1 MAKIPEHLREIQII
15 SKGSRERILHPE
27 GCSALRRYGIR
38 LLGVSQATPPFH
50 FSRLRPDMM
59 QILVGLSGK
68 GLAWV
73 DGEWRRISSGQAYL
87 TPAHVPHAYKASR
100 DWEIGWCMFEPAIF
114 PDFQSGPILREI
126 NPAPW
131 KHILLGLCEES
142 AGLSDGYQLECWAEL
157 LHRQC
162 AKIVAVDEPQRLW
175 RVWNQVRE
183 EMHAP
188 WTLAMLAKKAGLSI
202 ETLRLQCHRELRMSP
217 MAYLTRLRMRH
228 AAALLETGL
237 KVDYVARQV
246 GYENAFA
253 FSTAFRRA
261 IGVPPSSLKRNP
273 RAQKSSDPSI

>member
-1 MAKIPEHLREIQII
+1 MAEIPKHLREIQII

-38 LLGVSQATPPFH
+38 LLGVSQAKPPFQ
-50 FSRLRPDMM
+50 FSRLFPDMM
-59 QILVGLSGK
+59 QILVGLG
-68 GLAWV
+68 GEGGAWV
-73 DGEWRRISSGQAYL
+73 DGAWQRVMPGQAYL
-87 TPAHVPHAYKASR
+87 TPARAFHSYHATS
-100 DWEIGWCMFEPAIF
+100 DWEIGWCMFEPGIF
-114 PDFQSGPILREI
+114 GGFQGEPRLREI

-142 AGLSDGYQLECWAEL
+142 EGGADGGQLECWVEL
-157 LHRQC
+157 LYRHC
-162 AKIVAVDEPQRLW
+162 AGIVAVDEPQRLW

-202 ETLRLQCHRELRMSP
+202 EMLRLQCHRELRMSP

-273 RAQKSSDPSI
+273 RAQKNAAPPT